1 MRPLYLLALP
11 AGAACGIGQLL
22 VGPSLVPTALGAPSS
37 RIRHRLLLFSSQS
50 LQYVERSFPCIPGTI
65 AIRTIPVLSA
75 TGANAS
81 AIFPAEHLGGEGK
94 GHLLQKDIPHL
105 NPRTV
110 VEADIEVVR
119 VELKVSGL
127 GRTPVRRYENRPEI
141 PFQAQGDRLRTT
153 VAHGLPFGDEGP
165 AGLQIPSLQGEIQGN
180 LPHPAFSEGV
190 RIHPLQ
196 QSGDPRLPT
205 VGDDIQPIAGNFG
218 RSYVQ
223 TTHFPEK

>member
-1 MRPLYLLALP
+1 MWPLHLLALP

-37 RIRHRLLLFSSQS
+37 RIRHRLLLFSPQS
-50 LQYVERSFPCIPGTI
+50 LQYVERSFPFFPGTI
-65 AIRTIPVLSA
+65 ALRTIPVHSA
-75 TGANAS
+75 TGANAP
-81 AIFPAEHLGGEGK
+81 AFFPAEYLGGEGK

-105 NPRTV
+105 DPRTV

-119 VELKVSGL
+119 LELEVSGL

-141 PFQAQGDRLRTT
+141 PFQAQGNRLRTT

-165 AGLQIPSLQGEIQGN
+165 AGLQIPSLQGEVKGD
-180 LPHPAFSEGV
+180 LPHPAFPEGV

-196 QSGDPRLPT
+196 QSGDPRLPA

>member
-1 MRPLYLLALP
+1 MWPLHLLALP

-37 RIRHRLLLFSSQS
+37 RIRHRLLLFSPQS
-50 LQYVERSFPCIPGTI
+50 LQYVEWSFPCFPGTI
-65 AIRTIPVLSA
+65 ALRTVPVLSA

-81 AIFPAEHLGGEGK
+81 AIFPAEHFGGK
-94 GHLLQKDIPHL
+94 GKGNLLQKNVLNL

-110 VEADIEVVR
+110 VKADIEVVR
-119 VELKVSGL
+119 LELEVSGL

-153 VAHGLPFGDEGP
+153 VTHGLPFGDEGT
-165 AGLQIPSLQGEIQGN
+165 AGLQIPSLQEEIKGD
-180 LPHPAFSEGV
+180 LPHPAFPEGV

-196 QSGDPRLPT
+196 QSGDPRLPA
-205 VGDDIQPIAGNFG
+205 VGDDIQPIAGNLG